1 MAKLQGAERARV
13 LDAIAQSDAI
23 HRLEGFEPTELR
35 QELDQAVL
43 DGLAT
48 NAQIAE
54 ELQAYITAHRTTDGF
69 LESRPWFRILGSEIG
84 SETPR

>member
-1 MAKLQGAERARV
+1 MAKLQGAERQRMLEV
-13 LDAIAQSDAI
+13 FAQSDAI
-23 HRLEGFEPTELR
+23 HRLEGFEPTELVKA
-35 QELDQAVL
+35 LDQAVL

-69 LESRPWFRILGSEIG
+69 LESRPWFRILGSEDG